1 MTWMVIVF
9 ESRRGEK
16 FVEEFI
22 KSLEPPTIAKVA
34 HTIDLLE
41 KHGPLLGMPHSKYL
55 TSKLHE
61 LRVRGRQEVRVMYTV
76 DGNKIY
82 LLHAFRKH
90 TQKTPAKE
98 IDIALRRMREV
109 RWVICQYIL
118 CIFGKKIFCL

>member
-1 MTWMVIVF
+1 MFDDLRIETWYYGWMMWTVIAF

-22 KSLEPPTIAKVA
+22 KSLEPPSIAKIA
-34 HTIDLLE
+34 HAIDLLE

-61 LRVRGRQEVRVMYTV
+61 LRVRGKQEIRVMYTV
-76 DGNKIY
+76 IGNKIY
-82 LLHAFRKH
+82 LLYAFRKH

-98 IDIALRRMREV
+98 IDIALKRMREV
-109 RWVICQYIL
+109 R
-118 CIFGKKIFCL
+118 